1 MGNLVD
7 IGGGEGGEEGG
18 EGGEGGEEGGEGGE
32 EGGEGD
38 GEGDDEGGEG
48 GEGGEGRPNVMFR
61 AFSSPSSRSLSG
73 VDSSVEADLRV
84 AATPLFFARTA
95 ALWLERDAMS
105 TALALFK
112 ASGRALWT
120 LARAA
125 NVADGGGGGGEG
137 EIAVVSATPVV
148 GVAGGAS
155 LLLSSLRLALLARS
169 RLLLP
174 EWCAWA

>member
-1 MGNLVD
+1 
-7 IGGGEGGEEGG
+7 
-18 EGGEGGEEGGEGGE
+18 
-32 EGGEGD
+32 
-38 GEGDDEGGEG
+38 
-48 GEGGEGRPNVMFR
+48 MFR

-73 VDSSVEADLRV
+73 VESSVEADLRV

-125 NVADGGGGGGEG
+125 NVADGGGGGGGGEG